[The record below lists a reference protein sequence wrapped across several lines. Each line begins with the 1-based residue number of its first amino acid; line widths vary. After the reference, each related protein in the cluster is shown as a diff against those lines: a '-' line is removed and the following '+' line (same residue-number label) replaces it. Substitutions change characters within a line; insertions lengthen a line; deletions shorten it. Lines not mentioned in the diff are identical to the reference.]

1 MTMRAILLLGLV
13 VSCAFPAFAD
23 SAVRVAR
30 TQENSLNDLVRE
42 LPLTTGS
49 WKEQLRRRSAIQ
61 ERLYLHELRMRG
73 EGLPFELAMMFSAN
87 YSAIL
92 SALVEDRITEDFGRE
107 MLTVHRQ
114 LLERTRLW
122 TAKRVRDEDFPQ
134 ELADNVAYFRAELE
148 RQALPLEQVP
158 EHLRT
163 PVVNGFEAWVGE
175 LIAWGESSGGLAP
188 GRIARLRT
196 KLAEL
201 ERFERLYKADGVLQ
215 PFEREKLHERLLDQ
229 ALEVVEVVS
238 R

>member
-1 MTMRAILLLGLV
+1 MRTIFLLGLV

-107 MLTVHRQ
+107 MLSVHRQ

-122 TAKRVRDEDFPQ
+122 TAKRVRDEDFPK

-148 RQALPLEQVP
+148 RQALPLEQVS
-158 EHLRT
+158 ENLRT
-163 PVVNGFEAWVGE
+163 PIVNGFEAWVGE

-188 GRIARLRT
+188 GRIARLRS